1 MEKAQSEVPEHF
13 KARASEGN
21 MCGPVS
27 VAIVIHEGILAK
39 IYMVVRWGPKIIDH
53 GGLVADIVA
62 FSKFGSKIVDFP
74 GVI

>member
-1 MEKAQSEVPEHF
+1 MWPSESGAMAV
-13 KARASEGN
+13 G
-21 MCGPVS
+21 
-27 VAIVIHEGILAK
+27 IQEGILAN